1 MCVCVGVCVGLCT
14 MYTKAYSMELPD
26 EVLSNMVRF
35 LGEPDHSDRDGIRNE
50 SFRTVARLR
59 LASSFFTRWFDRWV
73 RLVLDPTLLARRE
86 L

>member
-1 MCVCVGVCVGLCT
+1 

-86 L
+86 LPS